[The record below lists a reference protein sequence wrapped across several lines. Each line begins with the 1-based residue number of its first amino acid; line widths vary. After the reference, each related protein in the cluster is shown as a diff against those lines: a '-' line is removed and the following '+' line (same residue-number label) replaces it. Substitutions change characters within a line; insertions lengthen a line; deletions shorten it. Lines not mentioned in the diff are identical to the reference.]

1 MSSAAKNHTRLW
13 SLASSFVV
21 FSVLSAGSSVAAGD
35 QMVPDFALEDVN
47 STSSTYGQLVSPRD
61 YLEQV
66 SGWYFTH
73 AE

>member
-13 SLASSFVV
+13 SLAGSFVI

-35 QMVPDFALEDVN
+35 EMVPDFALEDVN
-47 STSSTYGQLVSPRD
+47 STSPTHRLFVSPRD

-66 SGWYFTH
+66 SGWYFGH